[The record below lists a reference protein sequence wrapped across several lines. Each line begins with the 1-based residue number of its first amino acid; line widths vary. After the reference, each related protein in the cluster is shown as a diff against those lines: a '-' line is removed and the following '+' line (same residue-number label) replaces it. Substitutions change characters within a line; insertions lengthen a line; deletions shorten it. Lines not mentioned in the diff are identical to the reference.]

1 MIRRPPRSTRT
12 DTLFPYTT
20 LFRSRALLTSIL
32 ITSGRWPDLSVHV
45 EDEWSKRDSRTA
57 EELLLTAQLAAQIGS
72 SRVAGLIALA
82 AEKAPAD
89 PEVLIGC
96 YMLSTQ
102 QGLEN
107 ADHVHQWFAL
117 AANLSGDDGPVQSA
131 DIEPL
136 IDQAPDWDKRVSEAW
151 DKLKA
156 GDIPRYVAAKLLRRP
171 SLELLLPPML
181 ANRDE
186 PDPRRRSVIPAYS
199 GVRGSP
205 DLKANSIALDGS
217 SLIILASLDLIELVT
232 ARSEEH
238 TS

>member
-1 MIRRPPRSTRT
+1 MRIS
-12 DTLFPYTT
+12 DW
-20 LFRSRALLTSIL
+20 SSDVC
-32 ITSGRWPDLSVHV
+32 SSDL
-45 EDEWSKRDSRTA
+45 
-57 EELLLTAQLAAQIGS
+57 
-72 SRVAGLIALA
+72 
-82 AEKAPAD
+82 
-89 PEVLIGC
+89 
-96 YMLSTQ
+96 
-102 QGLEN
+102 
-107 ADHVHQWFAL
+107 
-117 AANLSGDDGPVQSA
+117 
-131 DIEPL
+131 
-136 IDQAPDWDKRVSEAW
+136 DWGKRVSEAW

-232 ARSEEH
+232 ARWIVTIAHSTLGWLFGERDRKSTRLNSSH
-238 TS
+238 

>member
-1 MIRRPPRSTRT
+1 MRISDWSSDVCSSDLTGADRPAQPR
-12 DTLFPYTT
+12 D
-20 LFRSRALLTSIL
+20 
-32 ITSGRWPDLSVHV
+32 G
-45 EDEWSKRDSRTA
+45 RDSRTA

-107 ADHVHQWFAL
+107 ADHVHQWFAM

-131 DIEPL
+131 DIEQL

-186 PDPRRRSVIPAYS
+186 P
-199 GVRGSP
+199 
-205 DLKANSIALDGS
+205 
-217 SLIILASLDLIELVT
+217 
-232 ARSEEH
+232 RSEEH
-238 TS
+238 TSELQSLMRISYA